1 MLQDLYKK
9 TKETM
14 ETSLRA
20 FANEL
25 KRVRAGRASVTLLD
39 PIRVSYY
46 GSPTPVSQVA
56 SISIPE
62 SDLIVIQPW
71 DVSILGEI
79 TKAIQKS
86 DLGINPVNDGKVVR
100 LKLPP
105 MTEERRKEL
114 VKQVKKL
121 GEEAKIAIR
130 NHRRDANEA
139 VKKQLKAKE
148 ISEDDSKD
156 AQDQIQKL
164 TDEYVHK
171 VDQTAADKEKEITT
185 I

>member
-9 TKETM
+9 TKDAM
-14 ETSLRA
+14 EGSLKA
-20 FANEL
+20 FTNEL

-39 PIRVSYY
+39 PIRVNYY
-46 GSPTPVSQVA
+46 GSPTPVTQVA

-71 DVSILGEI
+71 DVSILSEI
-79 TKAIQKS
+79 TKSIQKS

-105 MTEERRKEL
+105 MTEERRKDL

-121 GEEAKIAIR
+121 GEDAKIAIR
-130 NHRRDANEA
+130 NQRRDANEA
-139 VKKQLKAKE
+139 VKKALKGKE
-148 ISEDDSKD
+148 ISEDESKD
-156 AQDQIQKL
+156 GQDHVQKL

-171 VDQTAADKEKEITT
+171 VDQTAVEKEKEITT
-185 I
+185 L

>member
-1 MLQDLYKK
+1 MMQDLSKQ
-9 TKETM
+9 TREAM
-14 ETSLRA
+14 DLSLRA
-20 FANEL
+20 FVNEL

-39 PIRVSYY
+39 PIRVNYY
-46 GSPTPVSQVA
+46 GTPTPVSQVA

-62 SDLIVIQPW
+62 SDMIVIQPW
-71 DVSILGEI
+71 DLSVLGEI

-105 MTEERRKEL
+105 MTEERRKDL

-121 GEEAKIAIR
+121 AEEAKIAIR
-130 NHRRDANEA
+130 NHRRDANET

-148 ISEDDSKD
+148 ISEDESKS
-156 AQDQIQKL
+156 AQDLVQKI
-164 TDEYVHK
+164 TDEFVRK

-185 I
+185 V